1 MAEVRSVPNRV
12 LGVSA
17 RLEKQAMFVEVLSPS
32 SRRELCGAM
41 LNLKERLRRNTF
53 ENV

>member
-1 MAEVRSVPNRV
+1 VAEVRSVPNRV

-32 SRRELCGAM
+32 SRRELCGA
-41 LNLKERLRRNTF
+41 TYA
-53 ENV
+53 